1 MTTPHIGIAGA
12 GLAGRT
18 LAWRLARAGC
28 CVSLFDAKRRD
39 DLTSASQTAAAML
52 SPLAEQKVSDDAVF
66 ELGQRSMQLWP
77 QWIAE
82 LAEAGGERGGGP
94 PQTSSGPSGGNASHE
109 VKSGGSQNSPVYF
122 RQDGTLVVAHPQDQS
137 SLEHFTR
144 LLNHKLP
151 ERFRAQVQ
159 TLDAAA
165 LGRVEPAL
173 AGRFGGGLYLQG
185 EGQLANDQWMAALAI
200 ELDRLGVQWHEGQ
213 AVERMEARGVVCA
226 GQRHTV
232 DVTVDARGIGSK
244 SQLPTLRGVRGEVL
258 RVECEG
264 ISLQRPV
271 RLMHPR
277 YQLYVAPRPNH
288 QFVVGATELESED
301 TGPVTV
307 RSVLELASALHS
319 LHPAFG
325 EARVLRM
332 NAALRPALDDHRP
345 SVGQHGGVWHING
358 LYRHGYLCAPAL
370 VADLVNALTQALTGK
385 PLGAPT
391 SSLATWPV
399 EPPSSCSQPSAQPQ
413 PQFQS

>member
-1 MTTPHIGIAGA
+1 MSRPHIGIAGA

-28 CVSLFDAKRRD
+28 RVSLFDARRRD
-39 DLTSASQTAAAML
+39 DLATASMTAAAML
-52 SPLAEQKVSDDAVF
+52 SPLAELAVSDELVF
-66 ELGQRSMQLWP
+66 ALGQRSMLLWP

-82 LAEAGGERGGGP
+82 LAA
-94 PQTSSGPSGGNASHE
+94 SGTE
-109 VKSGGSQNSPVYF
+109 PVFF
-122 RQDGTLVVAHPQDQS
+122 RQQGSLVVAHAPDQA

-144 LLNHKLP
+144 LLQHKLP
-151 ERFRAQVQ
+151 DACRSQVH

-165 LGRVEPAL
+165 LAQREPTL
-173 AGRFGGGLYLQG
+173 AGRFGGGLYLES
-185 EGQLANDQWMAALAI
+185 EGQVANDQWMAELAV

-213 AVERMEARGVVCA
+213 AVERVDAHGMVCA
-226 GQRHTV
+226 GQTHAL
-232 DVTVDARGIGSK
+232 DMTVDARGVGSK
-244 SQLPTLRGVRGEVL
+244 AQWPQLRGVRGEVL
-258 RVECEG
+258 RVECAG
-264 ISLQRPV
+264 VTLQRPV

-277 YQLYVAPRPNH
+277 YQLYVVPRPGN

-345 SVGQHGGVWHING
+345 AIALRDGVWHING

-370 VADLVNALTQALTGK
+370 VDDLAHKL
-385 PLGAPT
+385 
-391 SSLATWPV
+391 LA
-399 EPPSSCSQPSAQPQ
+399 
-413 PQFQS
+413 